1 MGHAESHANAGGQLA
16 VAFNAR
22 QDPDAWTEHTGP
34 LDTDGST
41 QAVAYAVRTA
51 NTVAN
56 GHGIS
61 PELAHTLDL
70 AHGQAVCVTG
80 DVTHTLRAE
89 GFDARSEEH
98 TSELQSLMRISYA
111 VFCLKKKNKTQ
122 DEQHKVHTR
131 SHKATDNTHIYTK
144 KINIG
149 MNTCK

>member
-89 GFDARSEEH
+89 GFDASEDG
-98 TSELQSLMRISYA
+98 TGRGQPIVAAYGFQPRIA
-111 VFCLKKKNKTQ
+111 RNGRGDMGDL
-122 DEQHKVHTR
+122 E
-131 SHKATDNTHIYTK
+131 
-144 KINIG
+144 IG
-149 MNTCK
+149 RAHV